1 MSTHKPTS
9 QFQIAHMNPASKN
22 TDLAGNAKRRVV
34 SSSQSLKQQQQ
45 LKAGPRGTSQ
55 AQTIDN
61 ELSMMR

>member
-34 SSSQSLKQQQQ
+34 SSSQSLKQQQ
-45 LKAGPRGTSQ
+45 LKAGPKGTSQ

-61 ELSMMR
+61 ELIMMR